1 MKIKLYGVRGSLPTP
16 LSGKEYKEKLEKILE
31 SAHREF
37 QIKNGTFSV
46 TEFIKDL
53 EPNLLRPVGGNTTC
67 VYVESKKGD
76 RLVIDCG
83 SGMRELGN
91 DLLKEGIAKG
101 GKIRILVTHTHWD
114 HIQGW
119 PFFKPGYIPTVE
131 VDFYSTISNLK
142 ERFDRQQNPENFPIT
157 LDEMMSK
164 KQFIF
169 LKRNQTVQI
178 GDFKV
183 TPFQQKHPGNCTG
196 YHIEEDGRS
205 FLFCT
210 DVEVRDE
217 DLEDFAQLRKEI
229 GKPDMLIIDAQ
240 YSSEEADKKIGWGHT
255 SGKLAIKCGEV
266 LGVQKLVLT
275 HHEPDHPDE
284 EILRMFN
291 QEKESSHIHEIV
303 LARESDTFLLE

>member
-16 LSGKEYKEKLEKILE
+16 LSGTEYREKLEKILD

-37 QIKNGTFSV
+37 QVKNGTFSV
-46 TEFIKDL
+46 GDFLNHL

-67 VYVESKKGD
+67 VYVESKNGEK
-76 RLVIDCG
+76 LIIDCG

-91 DLLKEGIAKG
+91 DLLKAGIAKG

-119 PFFKPGYIPTVE
+119 PFFKPGYIPGVE
-131 VDFYSTISNLK
+131 VDFYSTIENLK

-157 LDEMMSK
+157 LDDMMSK
-164 KQFIF
+164 KTFTL
-169 LKRNQTVQI
+169 LKRQKTVRL

-183 TPFQQKHPGNCTG
+183 TPLLLKHPGNCTG
-196 YHIEEDGRS
+196 YHIEEDGKS

-217 DLEDFAQLRKEI
+217 DLSDFAAFRKQI

-240 YSSEEADKKIGWGHT
+240 YSSEEAEKKIGWGHT
-255 SGKLAIKCGEV
+255 SGRLAVKCGEV
-266 LGVQKLVLT
+266 LGVNKLVLT

-284 EILRMFN
+284 EIVRMFN
-291 QEKESSHIHEIV
+291 HEKESANLPEIL
-303 LARESDTFLLE
+303 LARESDSFTL

>member
-16 LSGKEYKEKLEKILE
+16 LSGREYEDKLAKILD
-31 SAHREF
+31 SAHKEF

-46 TEFIKDL
+46 MEFLKDL
-53 EPNLLRPVGGNTTC
+53 DPSLLRPVGGNTTC
-67 VYVESKKGD
+67 VYVESQNGTK
-76 RLVIDCG
+76 LVIDCG
-83 SGMRELGN
+83 SGMRQLGN
-91 DLLKEGIAKG
+91 DLLASGIAKG
-101 GKIRILVTHTHWD
+101 GKVQILVTHTHWD

-119 PFFKPGYIPTVE
+119 PFFKPGYIPSVE

-164 KQFIF
+164 KTFTL
-169 LKRNQTVQI
+169 LKRQKTAQI

-183 TPFQQKHPGNCTG
+183 TPFLLKHPGSCTG
-196 YHIEEDGRS
+196 YHIEENGKS

-210 DVEVRDE
+210 DVEVREE
-217 DLEDFAQLRKEI
+217 DLEDFAKLRQEI

-240 YSSEEADKKIGWGHT
+240 YSSEEAEKKIGWGHT

-266 LGVQKLVLT
+266 LGVKTLVLT
-275 HHEPDHPDE
+275 HHEPDHTDE

-291 QEKESSHIHEIV
+291 QEKGSTQIQEII
-303 LARESDTFLLE
+303 LAKESDSFLLE

>member
-16 LSGKEYKEKLEKILE
+16 LSGSEYREKLEKILE
-31 SAHREF
+31 TAHLDF
-37 QIKNGTFSV
+37 KTKNGSFSV
-46 TEFIKDL
+46 RHFLQTLD
-53 EPNLLRPVGGNTTC
+53 PSLLRPVGGNTTC
-67 VYVESKKGD
+67 VYVESQKGEK
-76 RLVIDCG
+76 LIIDCG

-91 DLLKEGIAKG
+91 DLLKEGIAQG
-101 GKIRILVTHTHWD
+101 GKIKILVTHTHWD

-119 PFFKPGYIPTVE
+119 PFFKPGYIPSVE
-131 VDFYSTISNLK
+131 IDFYSTIDNLK

-164 KQFIF
+164 KTFNL
-169 LKRNQTVQI
+169 LKRQKTVQL

-183 TPFQQKHPGNCTG
+183 TPFLLKHPGNCTG
-196 YHIEEDGRS
+196 YHIEENGKS

-217 DLEDFAQLRKEI
+217 DLEEFNYLRQNF

-240 YSSEEADKKIGWGHT
+240 YSSEEADRKIGWGHT
-255 SGKLAIKCGEV
+255 SGKMAVKCGEI
-266 LGVQKLVLT
+266 LGVHKLVLT

-284 EILRMFN
+284 EIIRMFN
-291 QEKESSHIHEIV
+291 EEKKSADLEEIL
-303 LARESDTFLLE
+303 LARESDTFVL

>member
-16 LSGKEYKEKLEKILE
+16 LSGSEYREKLEKILE

-37 QIKNGTFSV
+37 KHKNGTFSV
-46 TEFIKDL
+46 SAFLQSLSPE
-53 EPNLLRPVGGNTTC
+53 LLHPVGGNTTC
-67 VYVESKKGD
+67 VYVESTNGQK
-76 RLVIDCG
+76 LIIDCG

-91 DLLKEGIAKG
+91 DLLKEGIAQG
-101 GKIRILVTHTHWD
+101 GSIKILVTHTHWD

-119 PFFKPGYIPTVE
+119 PFFKPGYIPNVQ

-164 KQFIF
+164 KTFTLLQ
-169 LKRNQTVQI
+169 RQQTVQI

-183 TPFQQKHPGNCTG
+183 TPFLLKHPGNCTG
-196 YHIEEDGRS
+196 YHIEENGKS

-210 DVEVRDE
+210 DVEVREE
-217 DLEDFAQLRKEI
+217 DLTEFEQLRAKF
-229 GKPDMLIIDAQ
+229 GRPDMLIIDAQ
-240 YSSEEADKKIGWGHT
+240 YSSEEADRKIGWGHT
-255 SGKLAIKCGEV
+255 SGRLAVRCGEV
-266 LGVQKLVLT
+266 LGVNKLVLT

-284 EILRMFN
+284 EIIRMFN
-291 QEKESSHIHEIV
+291 QEKQSTALSEIV
-303 LARESDTFLLE
+303 LAREADIFHL